1 MGDEKNPEALRELD
15 ARLAKAREGE
25 ALGADRPGRG
35 PGVEL
40 PQTALGIALRV
51 SVELVA
57 AVAVGVAIGW
67 LIDTWLDTTPW
78 GLIVFVFMG
87 GIAGMLNVYKLAKGF
102 ISGPG
107 YRRNDDK
114 GGTPPAGKN

>member
-1 MGDEKNPEALRELD
+1 MGDEKNPGALRELD

-25 ALGADRPGRG
+25 TLRADRPARG
-35 PGVEL
+35 PGGEP

-67 LIDTWLDTTPW
+67 LLDAWLDTAPW
-78 GLIVFVFMG
+78 ALIVFVFLG
-87 GIAGMLNVYKLAKGF
+87 GIAGMLNVYRLAKGF
-102 ISGPG
+102 ISGAG
-107 YRRNDDK
+107 YRRNDDDTEK
-114 GGTPPAGKN
+114 

>member
-1 MGDEKNPEALRELD
+1 MGDETNPEALRELD

-25 ALGADRPGRG
+25 TLGGGGPGRG
-35 PGVEL
+35 LGGEP
-40 PQTALGIALRV
+40 PRTALGIALRV

-78 GLIVFVFMG
+78 ALIVFVFLG
-87 GIAGMLNVYKLAKGF
+87 GIAGMLNVYRLAKGF

-107 YRRNDDK
+107 YHRNDDK
-114 GGTPPAGKN
+114 GGAPPAGKN